1 MPGADLILFEE
12 EYQQIHTAIS
22 RLRREANAVSV
33 VMIEKSGQAIA
44 SVGDMAEIDSTALSS
59 LTAGNVAA
67 TEGLAQLIGENQFC
81 SLFHEGER
89 QNIHISLV
97 GGKVILLV
105 VFNEDSSLGLVRL
118 RVRKISNELAGILEV
133 VTTKSAEGV
142 AMGAAHEGP
151 FADITDEDIDK
162 LFAD

>member
-1 MPGADLILFEE
+1 MAGADLILFEE
-12 EYQQIHTAIS
+12 EYQQIHAAIS
-22 RLRREANAVSV
+22 RLRREANALSV

-44 SVGDMAEIDSTALSS
+44 SVGDMADIDPTALSS

-67 TEGLAQLIGENQFC
+67 TEGLAQLIGENQFN

-97 GGKVILLV
+97 GGRVILLV
-105 VFNEDSSLGLVRL
+105 VFDQDSSLGLVRL
-118 RVRKISNELAGILEV
+118 RVRKVSTELAGILETV
-133 VTTKSAEGV
+133 NNKSAAGV
-142 AMGAAHEGP
+142 TMGAASDGP
-151 FADITDEDIDK
+151 FSDITDEDIDK

>member
-1 MPGADLILFEE
+1 MAGADLILFDE
-12 EYQQIHTAIS
+12 EYQKIRDAIS
-22 RLRREANAVSV
+22 RLKKDANALSV
-33 VMIEKSGQAIA
+33 YMIEKSGQQIA
-44 SVGDMAEIDSTALSS
+44 AVGQVADIDATALAS

-67 TEGLAQLIGENQFC
+67 TEGLASLVGEKQFC

-89 QNIHISLV
+89 QNIHITLV

-118 RVRKISNELAGILEV
+118 RVRKATAELAGILDLV
-133 VTTKSAEGV
+133 RDKAAAGVT
-142 AMGAAHEGP
+142 MGSNDSP
-151 FADITDEDIDK
+151 FAEITDEDIDN

>member
-12 EYQQIHTAIS
+12 EYQLIHSAIS
-22 RLRREANAVSV
+22 RLRREANALSV

-44 SVGDMAEIDSTALSS
+44 SVGDMAEIDQTALSS

-67 TEGLAQLIGENQFC
+67 TEGLAQLIGENRFC

-89 QNIHISLV
+89 QNIHISLI

-133 VTTKSAEGV
+133 VNTKSAAGV

>member
-12 EYQQIHTAIS
+12 EYQRIQEAIS
-22 RLRREANAVSV
+22 RLRRDANALSV
-33 VMIEKSGQAIA
+33 VMIEKSGQSIA
-44 SVGDMAEIDSTALSS
+44 SVGEMSDVDPTALSS

-67 TEGLAQLIGENQFC
+67 TEGLAQLVGESQFN

-105 VFNEDSSLGLVRL
+105 IFDETSSLGLVRL
-118 RVRKISNELAGILEV
+118 RVRKASTELAGILEAV
-133 VTTKSAEGV
+133 RSKAGAGV
-142 AMGAAHEGP
+142 GAMAHDTP